1 MYRVFRS
8 EHFETKLGK
17 LDASERQRVMKFEQA
32 LKQQPFSGKPLGYA
46 FLRQKKFDGKRLL
59 FLVYADQQCVFLVTL
74 TGKKAQQQEIDW
86 IKNHLDL
93 YRDELMRVLEKN

>member
-8 EHFETKLGK
+8 KHYETNLGK

-46 FLRQKKFDGKRLL
+46 FLREEKFDGKRLL
-59 FLVYADQQCVFLVTL
+59 LLVYAEQQCVFLVTL
-74 TGKKAQQQEIDW
+74 MDKKAQQQEIDW
-86 IKNHLDL
+86 TKNHLEL
-93 YRDELMRVLEKN
+93 YR